1 MNYVQFPLFWVVVLN
16 KKLLSFR
23 RRQGALHAAYKRWL
37 KHNGLTGFYDALEKG
52 IELPKLKCPSCGGRN
67 TIIYEDGVY
76 GFECGNPE
84 CFHPFWVRFECKECD
99 YTDVLEDLKPP

>member
-1 MNYVQFPLFWVVVLN
+1 VVVLN
-16 KKLLSFR
+16 KELLRFR

-37 KHNGLTGFYDALEKG
+37 KRNGLTGFYDALEKG
-52 IELPKLKCPSCGGRN
+52 IELPNLKCPSCGGRN